1 MILVLVL
8 QSAQL
13 GMHVQLMISLIFP
26 PTHTAGKVNFSSKLS
41 SISHSIGDNF
51 SIPCNIEVGASTA
64 QTGYTLTI
72 YRHIFYDDNG
82 DSSSPLPIL
91 RYQNNIDPSILS
103 VESTARDSTS
113 YRFYSSNLTLS
124 VENFSVPSPQ
134 NVRIRGVKF
143 ICEFSV
149 INQGKTITATTTTA
163 VIPGFCKFIT
173 IKLHNYMV
181 LHAIL

>member
-1 MILVLVL
+1 
-8 QSAQL
+8 
-13 GMHVQLMISLIFP
+13 MISLIFP
-26 PTHTAGKVNFSSKLS
+26 PTHTAGKVNFSPELP

-64 QTGYTLTI
+64 QTSYTLTI
-72 YRHIFYDDNG
+72 YRHIFYDDND

-91 RYQNNIDPSILS
+91 GYRNNIDPSILS

-113 YRFYSSNLTLS
+113 YCFYSSNLTLY

-134 NVRIRGVKF
+134 NVRGVKF

-149 INQGKTITATTTTA
+149 INQGETISATTRTA

-173 IKLHNYMV
+173 IKLMHT
-181 LHAIL
+181 